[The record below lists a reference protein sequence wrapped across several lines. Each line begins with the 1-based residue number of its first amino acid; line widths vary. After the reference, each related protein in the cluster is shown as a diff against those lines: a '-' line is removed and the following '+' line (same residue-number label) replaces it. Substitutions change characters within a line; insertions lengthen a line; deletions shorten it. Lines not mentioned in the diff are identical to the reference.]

1 MSCGSLHMAVIS
13 SQNQNQQH
21 MTDGEPNGMDG
32 LYAKDTHG
40 RTILQRSVRISFV
53 AVLFE
58 MT

>member
-1 MSCGSLHMAVIS
+1 MAVIS